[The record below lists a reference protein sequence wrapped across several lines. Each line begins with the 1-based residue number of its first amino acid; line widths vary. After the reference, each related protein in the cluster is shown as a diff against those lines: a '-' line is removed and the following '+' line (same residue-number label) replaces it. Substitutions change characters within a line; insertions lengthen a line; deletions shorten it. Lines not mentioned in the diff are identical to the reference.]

1 MSSTNRAP
9 VVRSLLEN
17 DLYKFTMWQ
26 SLLHSHPGAQAEYSF
41 VCRNTPAY
49 PLSELK
55 ADVETELVRLCTLSF
70 ADDELTYLR
79 GLRFIKSDF
88 VDFLT
93 LFRFQRHFVKVS
105 TEGEQLRIVAEGPL
119 VHVMSFEIFVLYI
132 VNELYFRRLPTDES
146 VLAVARQR
154 LNAKVALLKD
164 ARKELVT

>member
-1 MSSTNRAP
+1 MSTTNRAP

-41 VCRNTPAY
+41 VCRNTRKHPAVGTQSRCRNRTR
-49 PLSELK
+49 PT
-55 ADVETELVRLCTLSF
+55 VQLSF

-93 LFRFQRHFVKVS
+93 LFRSSATSSR
-105 TEGEQLRIVAEGPL
+105 
-119 VHVMSFEIFVLYI
+119 
-132 VNELYFRRLPTDES
+132 
-146 VLAVARQR
+146 
-154 LNAKVALLKD
+154 
-164 ARKELVT
+164 